1 MSSRVEDLRDLARL
15 LDEGKVSQSEYEAV
29 KSEILAASP
38 DEWASPSPTDARH
51 AAPSNGSPSNG
62 AHEKV
67 EVDQPEV
74 DGEPVDPESKP
85 GAPWVVFVK
94 EIPPIYWA
102 AMAAIVAT
110 FLFGG
115 ASTPIAWVTAGV
127 SGVALVTRKTKNGRW
142 MAWAGVVVGLLFSV
156 SNVVFADQPRT
167 VDASPP
173 STAVPAPETLPE
185 IPVGSLG
192 IRFEELSERWNAL
205 EEPPYLLKG
214 ISTTPEAGPLD
225 SFTYRFDGGAVLA
238 GAYNPSDQYIY
249 ALMAK
254 ASLQHELATGMY
266 VHLCHLLYPGTH
278 ECFDAYVEESGV
290 FGKTADELADGEH
303 NALWLFEGNEWRL
316 DIADGVQTMRVLGPQ
331 DVD

>member
-1 MSSRVEDLRDLARL
+1 VSSRVEDLRDLARL
-15 LDEGKVSQSEYEAV
+15 LDEGKVSQSEYEVV

-38 DEWASPSPTDARH
+38 DEWASPPSTDARH
-51 AAPSNGSPSNG
+51 AAHSNGSPSSG
-62 AHEKV
+62 AHERL
-67 EVDQPEV
+67 EQAEI
-74 DGEPVDPESKP
+74 DGAPVDPESKP
-85 GAPWVVFVK
+85 GRPWVVFVK

-102 AMAAIVAT
+102 AMAATVAT

-115 ASTPIAWVTAGV
+115 AIIPIAWVTVVVGA
-127 SGVALVTRKTKNGRW
+127 VALVTSKTRNGRW

-167 VDASPP
+167 VDAIPP
-173 STAVPAPETLPE
+173 TVTIPGPESLPE

-192 IRFEELSERWNAL
+192 IRFEELAERWNAL

-238 GAYNPSDQYIY
+238 GAYNPSDQFIY

-254 ASLQHELATGMY
+254 AGLRHELATGMY
-266 VHLCHLLYPGTH
+266 VHLCYLLYPGTH

-290 FGKTADELADGEH
+290 FGKTADELSDGDH

-331 DVD
+331 EEN

>member
-1 MSSRVEDLRDLARL
+1 
-15 LDEGKVSQSEYEAV
+15 
-29 KSEILAASP
+29 
-38 DEWASPSPTDARH
+38 
-51 AAPSNGSPSNG
+51 
-62 AHEKV
+62 
-67 EVDQPEV
+67 
-74 DGEPVDPESKP
+74 
-85 GAPWVVFVK
+85 
-94 EIPPIYWA
+94 
-102 AMAAIVAT
+102 
-110 FLFGG
+110 
-115 ASTPIAWVTAGV
+115 
-127 SGVALVTRKTKNGRW
+127 
-142 MAWAGVVVGLLFSV
+142 V

-173 STAVPAPETLPE
+173 TATTPAAESLPE

-192 IRFEELSERWNAL
+192 IRFEELAERWNAL

-254 ASLQHELATGMY
+254 AGLRHELATGMY
-266 VHLCHLLYPGTH
+266 VHFCYLLYPGTH
-278 ECFDAYVEESGV
+278 ECFDTYVEESGV
-290 FGKTADELADGEH
+290 FGKTADELSDGDH

-331 DVD
+331 DEN